1 MNAGENILV
10 VESDPDISDL
20 ICRQAL
26 APLGYRL
33 RLVPTAA
40 AALEAVRH
48 NPPDLIIC
56 NLGLPDLSGKDLL
69 TALSSLAG
77 AVPLV
82 VVAEKGQEQG
92 IIQALRLGAADV
104 LFWPARDCEVV
115 QVVERAIMPVRS
127 ERARQKLDRD
137 LAAAH
142 EELQRWLLDMTTMLG
157 FSKALVTVPDQRQFF
172 SRLLEGAL
180 SLGDAQIAWLVVR
193 DDSTGQ
199 FLLQAQC
206 NLPAGWARKLNQPL
220 DDGLT
225 SLVALS
231 GQPLA
236 IHGAP
241 LGRFKV
247 AALGKSAAVLPAKV
261 RNQIVAILVV
271 VRTADREFA
280 PSASQLLGALADFAA
295 ISLMNTTLFKALDIS
310 SNGRRQASL
319 ERSMLP
325 PSLAASSAGGSA
337 APAGVPPAAPALA
350 ALPRASLPHTWQPF
364 NRTPESGE
372 HAVVPESA

>member
-10 VESDPDISDL
+10 VESDPDIADL

-26 APLGYRL
+26 APLGYRP

-40 AALEAVRH
+40 AALEQVRRS
-48 NPPDLIIC
+48 PPDLIVC

-82 VVAEKGQEQG
+82 IIAEKGQEQG
-92 IIQALRLGAADV
+92 VTQALRLGAADA

-115 QVVERAIMPVRS
+115 QVVERVIRQVRS
-127 ERARQKLDRD
+127 ARAREKLDRD

-142 EELQRWLLDMTTMLG
+142 GELQRHVRDLTTMLG
-157 FSKALVTVPDQRQFF
+157 FSKALVNVPDQHQFF
-172 SRLLEGAL
+172 GRLLEAAL
-180 SLGDAQIAWLVVR
+180 TLAEAQTAWLVVR

-199 FLLQAQC
+199 FLLQAQR

-231 GQPLA
+231 GQPLT

-241 LGRFKV
+241 LGRFKI
-247 AALGKSAAVLPAKV
+247 AALGQSAAVLPAKV
-261 RNQIVAILVV
+261 RNRIVAILVV

-280 PSASQLLGALADFAA
+280 ADASLLLGALADFAA
-295 ISLMNTTLFKALDIS
+295 ISLMNTTLFKALETS
-310 SNGRRQASL
+310 SNGHRQARL
-319 ERSMLP
+319 ERSVSPQSLP
-325 PSLAASSAGGSA
+325 ASSASRSA
-337 APAGVPPAAPALA
+337 TSADVPLSAQSSIATVAPALRVCHV
-350 ALPRASLPHTWQPF
+350 RAQ
-364 NRTPESGE
+364 RTHGGR
-372 HAVVPESA
+372 